1 MDKETSASA
10 LPRFGGQKSGW
21 TFPHSD
27 VTSRILSAAI
37 HVHRQIGPGF
47 LEKIY
52 ESALRMELTK
62 RRIAHEYQLPVR
74 IHYDGV
80 QIGLHRLDLVVE
92 RKVIVELKAAKSI
105 DDIHLATIL
114 SYLRA
119 TNMEAGLI
127 LNFSGSKL
135 AIRRVV
141 RSLNLAAEAQSYGGA
156 ENLD

>member
-27 VTSRILSAAI
+27 VTSRILAAAI
-37 HVHRQIGPGF
+37 HVHRQLGPGF

-52 ESALRMELTK
+52 ERALRMEFTK
-62 RRIAHEYQLPVR
+62 RRLAHEYQLPVR
-74 IHYDGV
+74 VHYDGV

-92 RKVIVELKAAKSI
+92 RKVIVELKAAKGI
-105 DDIHLATIL
+105 EDIHLATIL

-119 TNMEAGLI
+119 TRMEAGLI
-127 LNFSGSKL
+127 LNFSGPKL

-141 RSLNLAAEAQSYGGA
+141 CSSNLAAEAQNDGDA
-156 ENLD
+156 ENPG